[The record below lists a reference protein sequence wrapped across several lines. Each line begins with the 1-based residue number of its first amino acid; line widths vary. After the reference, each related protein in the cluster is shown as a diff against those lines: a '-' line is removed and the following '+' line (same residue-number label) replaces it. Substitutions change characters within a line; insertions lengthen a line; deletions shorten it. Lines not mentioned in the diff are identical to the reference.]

1 MWKKLPCY
9 SRDASASCS
18 KSVQLRD
25 CCSKKLP
32 ASSQF
37 GSIAGTTRPPRVA
50 RGDRTHLRPRV
61 LWPTQTVDRTGEL
74 HRYGLRWTV
83 TSWAFTEKVN
93 AIAWR
98 QSQLGRRISGDVGG
112 HPRRAVGLLV
122 GSHRIT
128 AARLSSSATVTST
141 VLQGVPCGLSRYTAT
156 ADGLN
161 SATADSPATASG
173 PLCRQHAI
181 AVRGSADQV
190 QPGEPRTEPATDYRQ
205 NRCSRAG
212 FDDLSGLEH
221 EHPVGVGEHMEVVG
235 DQHRGASVTGQHQR
249 PRHAEQQAER
259 SARPGGLE
267 AQYERRRRRLT
278 GDQRQKCGHS
288 TLLIELLSCRM
299 RAEFLRLATVQ

>member
-1 MWKKLPCY
+1 M
-9 SRDASASCS
+9 
-18 KSVQLRD
+18 
-25 CCSKKLP
+25 
-32 ASSQF
+32 
-37 GSIAGTTRPPRVA
+37 
-50 RGDRTHLRPRV
+50 
-61 LWPTQTVDRTGEL
+61 DRTGEL

-93 AIAWR
+93 AIGWR
-98 QSQLGRRISGDVGG
+98 QSQLG

-122 GSHRIT
+122 GLHRIT

-141 VLQGVPCGLSRYTAT
+141 VLHWVPCGLSRYTAT

-190 QPGEPRTEPATDYRQ
+190 QPGEPRTEPATGYRQ

-221 EHPVGVGEHMEVVG
+221 EHPVGGGEHIEEVVG

-249 PRHAEQQAER
+249 HRHAERQAQR
-259 SARPGGLE
+259 SARPGGL
-267 AQYERRRRRLT
+267 AQHERRRRRLP
-278 GDQRQKCGHS
+278 GDQRPEVRLVHIGGDRDQRQHHEPRPNRRGHINPAGQHKS
-288 TLLIELLSCRM
+288 RPYGRLIELLSCRM

>member
-18 KSVQLRD
+18 KSVQLTD
-25 CCSKKLP
+25 CCSKELPCKL
-32 ASSQF
+32 QF
-37 GSIAGTTRPPRVA
+37 VSIAGTTRPPRVA
-50 RGDRTHLRPRV
+50 RGDRTHLRPRI

-93 AIAWR
+93 AIGWR
-98 QSQLGRRISGDVGG
+98 QSQLG

-122 GSHRIT
+122 GLHRIT

-141 VLQGVPCGLSRYTAT
+141 VLHWVPCGLSRYTAT
-156 ADGLN
+156 ADGLY
-161 SATADSPATASG
+161 SATADSPATAPG
-173 PLCRQHAI
+173 PLCRQDAI

-212 FDDLSGLEH
+212 FADLSGLEH
-221 EHPVGVGEHMEVVG
+221 EHPVGVGEHRRSWVIN
-235 DQHRGASVTGQHQR
+235 T
-249 PRHAEQQAER
+249 AER
-259 SARPGGLE
+259 PTRTS
-267 AQYERRRRRLT
+267 T
-278 GDQRQKCGHS
+278 S
-288 TLLIELLSCRM
+288 TLGTPSGRHSAVL
-299 RAEFLRLATVQ
+299 APAVLRLSVSAVVDDLLVINARSATTAPC